1 MPSTTPNPVRKSAL
15 SGPGRTLGTV
25 LLLAALGS
33 TGVVAT
39 AHAES
44 PHIGGTNAVHWAYRP
59 VVEPSVPEGTTGAVG
74 ANPIDR
80 FLAVRLRQGSDVR
93 CWLPLAERVSRG
105 RPPLFPGLTRP
116 CAGSGPLLESGL
128 A

>member
-74 ANPIDR
+74 ANPLDR
-80 FLAVRLRQGSDVR
+80 FLAVRLRQEGLSPSPAADR
-93 CWLPLAERVSRG
+93 TTLLRRVSRK
-105 RPPLFPGLTRP
+105 PFTP
-116 CAGSGPLLESGL
+116 AGTICCNAS